1 MQGPTDD
8 AFVAPFDLMIPFDAN
23 GEITL
28 ILPANDDPQWSASSY
43 RIIVSSE
50 GDKEPLRRRLV
61 VPYQGTGIVD
71 LADVL
76 NVPDPPKPMT
86 SFVLLASKGVAGG
99 VASLDN
105 TGRVPAS
112 QLPSSS
118 GGSLSWLDLTDKPS
132 TFPPSSHTHVMS
144 DVTGLDSV
152 LSSKADLV
160 GGVLPTSQL
169 PALAVVDFLGSVSV
183 GPAMLA
189 LTGQKGDWCIR
200 TDLGQVFVITGS
212 DPTQLSSW
220 TAMPLGPV
228 QVQSVNGQT
237 GTVVLAK
244 GDVGLGNVD
253 NTSDA
258 NKPVSTAQQ
267 TALNLKANLASP
279 TFTGTVSGVTAAMV
293 GLGNIDNTSDANKPV
308 STAQQTALNLK
319 ANLASPTFTGTVS
332 GISKSMVGLGNV
344 DNTADSA
351 KSFTASQISDSTTT
365 GRSVVT
371 AANAA
376 AARSAIGAGT
386 SDLALG
392 SSSTTAL
399 AGDSLTTHVA
409 ASDPHTQY
417 GRIFT
422 WNGSAYVVSTTADIY
437 IGPGDPGSI
446 DGLWIDSDA

>member
-1 MQGPTDD
+1 
-8 AFVAPFDLMIPFDAN
+8 
-23 GEITL
+23 
-28 ILPANDDPQWSASSY
+28 
-43 RIIVSSE
+43 
-50 GDKEPLRRRLV
+50 
-61 VPYQGTGIVD
+61 
-71 LADVL
+71 
-76 NVPDPPKPMT
+76 
-86 SFVLLASKGVAGG
+86 
-99 VASLDN
+99 
-105 TGRVPAS
+105 
-112 QLPSSS
+112 
-118 GGSLSWLDLTDKPS
+118 
-132 TFPPSSHTHVMS
+132 
-144 DVTGLDSV
+144 
-152 LSSKADLV
+152 
-160 GGVLPTSQL
+160 
-169 PALAVVDFLGSVSV
+169 
-183 GPAMLA
+183 
-189 LTGQKGDWCIR
+189 
-200 TDLGQVFVITGS
+200 
-212 DPTQLSSW
+212 
-220 TAMPLGPV
+220 
-228 QVQSVNGQT
+228 
-237 GTVVLAK
+237 
-244 GDVGLGNVD
+244 
-253 NTSDA
+253 
-258 NKPVSTAQQ
+258 
-267 TALNLKANLASP
+267 
-279 TFTGTVSGVTAAMV
+279 MV

>member
-1 MQGPTDD
+1 
-8 AFVAPFDLMIPFDAN
+8 
-23 GEITL
+23 
-28 ILPANDDPQWSASSY
+28 
-43 RIIVSSE
+43 
-50 GDKEPLRRRLV
+50 
-61 VPYQGTGIVD
+61 
-71 LADVL
+71 
-76 NVPDPPKPMT
+76 
-86 SFVLLASKGVAGG
+86 
-99 VASLDN
+99 
-105 TGRVPAS
+105 
-112 QLPSSS
+112 
-118 GGSLSWLDLTDKPS
+118 
-132 TFPPSSHTHVMS
+132 
-144 DVTGLDSV
+144 
-152 LSSKADLV
+152 
-160 GGVLPTSQL
+160 
-169 PALAVVDFLGSVSV
+169 
-183 GPAMLA
+183 MLA

-200 TDLGQVFVITGS
+200 TDLGQTFVITES

-220 TAMPLGPV
+220 TAMPLGAV

-244 GDVGLGNVD
+244 SDFGLSNVD

-293 GLGNIDNTSDANKPV
+293 GLGNVTNTSDANKPV
-308 STAQQTALNLK
+308 STAQQTALDLK

-332 GISKSMVGLGNV
+332 GISKTMVGLPNV

-351 KSFTASQISDSTTT
+351 KSFTASQISDSTST

-371 AANAA
+371 ATDGA
-376 AARSAIGAGT
+376 AARTAIGAGT
-386 SDLALG
+386 SSLALG
-392 SSSTTAL
+392 TSSSTAL
-399 AGDSLTTHVA
+399 AGDSLSTHVA